1 MYFFQKNKYKIML
14 IGVTIVLV
22 VSIIVGSAVS
32 RKKAGESSDFLEIV
46 FSPFQSAASSVSN
59 SVSGFF
65 NYLTRMK
72 TYEKE
77 NEVLRE
83 RVAVLEDELRKKD
96 DLKEE
101 NSRLRKMLDLKN
113 NQKDYETVAA
123 DVIAYEIDNLTK
135 VYTIN
140 KGIKDGITENCA
152 VITPFGLV
160 GYVSEVGRNWA
171 KVSPIIDSRVS
182 VSATIHRVSNTAIIE
197 GDMSLMEEGL
207 CKMTYIPKEL
217 GIEIGD
223 QIETSGAGGMIPSG
237 IYIGKVTEIKDDV
250 TGVSKEAIVKPGVD
264 FSSLNEVLVI
274 KNV

>member
-1 MYFFQKNKYKIML
+1 ML